1 MGFFDFLFG
10 KKQTEE
16 KKTVLH
22 APTKSSNM
30 ISPVE
35 EIVIA
40 CIQDMKLRN
49 QFSILNLEPE
59 AINLAT
65 YIFMRGDKSIDFK
78 LDFLPNGL
86 IEKTHANDYS
96 ESDKVF
102 TFFVKHS
109 AGLYNNQHADFGKKG
124 YKLNINLDK
133 TIDQTLRHHFHKIH
147 GVVIPKKEIKSS
159 APLTPNAAV
168 DLGLPSGSL
177 WSSKNIGASS
187 ENDNGYYFAWGET
200 SEKDIYGWETF
211 RHANGSFNTMK
222 KYCDKPSYGSVD
234 NKFILDDADDAAHV
248 ILGDKWHTPSSKEL
262 QELID
267 NCTWKWE
274 SRNGK
279 YGWKITGSN
288 GNSIFLPAAGAYS
301 AYRLA
306 NVNESGRYWCSD
318 MESTHS
324 AFGLR
329 FNNMTYEIVDDTK
342 FYGRP
347 IRPVFG
353 EKNQRSI
360 KPSVPENKEDKK
372 PKTLYPHKTVSV
384 TELIARNNDQVS
396 DVEKIVNA
404 ILIILD
410 VDTET
415 ILSLTEENR
424 SEIYNAYCCINGI
437 CISELYKKDNVSFNQ
452 QCDKLAGVY
461 AYINISKEVNVPE
474 KCKFAYAIGA
484 EAMWR
489 TFDWWYTVGYTH
501 RNSEKERNDFKEKT
515 ILEVKEYAENVVV
528 NIDFSEDE
536 KNYFMNGALSLV
548 EDKMVGTTAYGML
561 AKSFPN
567 IF

>member
-22 APTKSSNM
+22 APTKSSSV

-86 IEKTHANDYS
+86 IEKTHTNDYS

-147 GVVIPKKEIKSS
+147 GVVIPKKDIKSS
-159 APLTPNAAV
+159 APLTPNDAV

-211 RHANGSFNTMK
+211 KHANGSFNTMK

-248 ILGDKWHTPSSKEL
+248 ILGNKWHTPSSKEL

-347 IRPVFG
+347 IRPVFS
-353 EKNQRSI
+353 EKKII
-360 KPSVPENKEDKK
+360 KPHKPVKTVPES
-372 PKTLYPHKTVSV
+372 PKQDVS
-384 TELIARNNDQVS
+384 LND
-396 DVEKIVNA
+396 ICWLA
-404 ILIILD
+404 IKQLAQAMSQGSCYRS
-410 VDTET
+410 VDTSCKKLPNGSAKIHQCFFDGRLYNDWIFEGKDGWLNT
-415 ILSLTEENR
+415 ASVYGEDLDDHQRIIGGSREVFGMRVAKIERKVDCVVFYLDR
-424 SEIYNAYCCINGI
+424 SQFG
-437 CISELYKKDNVSFNQ
+437 VS
-452 QCDKLAGVY
+452 
-461 AYINISKEVNVPE
+461 
-474 KCKFAYAIGA
+474 
-484 EAMWR
+484 
-489 TFDWWYTVGYTH
+489 
-501 RNSEKERNDFKEKT
+501 
-515 ILEVKEYAENVVV
+515 
-528 NIDFSEDE
+528 
-536 KNYFMNGALSLV
+536 
-548 EDKMVGTTAYGML
+548 
-561 AKSFPN
+561 
-567 IF
+567 